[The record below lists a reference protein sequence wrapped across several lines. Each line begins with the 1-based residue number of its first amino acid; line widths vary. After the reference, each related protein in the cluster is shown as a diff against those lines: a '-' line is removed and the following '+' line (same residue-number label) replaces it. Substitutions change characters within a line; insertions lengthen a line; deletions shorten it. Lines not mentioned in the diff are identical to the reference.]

1 MRRLSSRPPR
11 PGFPRPARRRVRRM
25 AVQASDVLAVI
36 QSRPQTIPAGLD
48 DAAIQSYIDEAKP
61 IMLEYCTLPQNIQEV
76 PGVLKYPWAEIATA
90 LMNNSTAQSSAAG
103 AITSVKDGDTQ
114 VNYSAGKTSQAKLLD
129 SVSANNI
136 RIMDGFRTLF

>member
-1 MRRLSSRPPR
+1 
-11 PGFPRPARRRVRRM
+11 M
-25 AVQASDVLAVI
+25 AIQASDILAVI

-76 PGVLKYPWAEIATA
+76 PSVLKYPWVEIATA
-90 LMNNSTAQSSAAG
+90 LMNNSTAESYTMSTSNSAPG
-103 AITSVKDGDTQ
+103 AIKSISDGDTSIQ
-114 VNYSAGKTSQAKLLD
+114 FSGASSSVSTTVNRAAALN

>member
-1 MRRLSSRPPR
+1 M
-11 PGFPRPARRRVRRM
+11 M
-25 AVQASDVLAVI
+25 AIQASDILAVI

-76 PGVLKYPWAEIATA
+76 PSVLKYPWVEIATA
-90 LMNNSTAQSSAAG
+90 LMNNSTAESYTMSTSNSAPG
-103 AITSVKDGDTQ
+103 AIKSISDGDTSIQ
-114 VNYSAGKTSQAKLLD
+114 FSGASSSVSTTVNRAAALN